1 MGAEVAKRPAAAEG
15 FRAAPDR
22 AGSGRYKTLIKGAAK
37 AHRFAN
43 ISRAIICFASS
54 AAGVLMLLKA
64 TMVFTPRA
72 VPPAP
77 SPAPAAH

>member
-1 MGAEVAKRPAAAEG
+1 MGAEVAKRPAAAGVFEQRG
-15 FRAAPDR
+15 DG
-22 AGSGRYKTLIKGAAK
+22 AGSGRYKTPDQGAAK

-43 ISRAIICFASS
+43 IAPGDNLLASS

>member
-1 MGAEVAKRPAAAEG
+1 MGAGSPS
-15 FRAAPDR
+15 APLPPR
-22 AGSGRYKTLIKGAAK
+22 VFEQRRTAGSGRYKTLIKGAAK

-43 ISRAIICFASS
+43 IAPGDNLLASS